1 MSENVLPIFS
11 SRSCMMSCLIL
22 RYLNHFELI
31 IIYRWGNVL
40 ISLIYMFFG
49 RTDAKAETP
58 ILWLPHA
65 KSWLIGKV
73 SDAGRDW
80 GQEEKGTTE
89 NEMAGWHHWL
99 NGHEFGSFVMKWDQ
113 IDSCHSLASLG
124 AQPWRIHLPMQE
136 PQEPRDVGFHPWLGM
151 IPLEKSLVTH
161 SSIPAW
167 RIHWRATQSIGSQ
180 RVRHDWRDSADRQ
193 VILLLKILDDYHLN
207 LEQSSK
213 SWAWVS

>member
-99 NGHEFGSFVMKWDQ
+99 NGHEFGWTPGVGDGQ
-113 IDSCHSLASLG
+113 GGLASCDSWGRKESDTNEQLN
-124 AQPWRIHLPMQE
+124 W
-136 PQEPRDVGFHPWLGM
+136 
-151 IPLEKSLVTH
+151 T
-161 SSIPAW
+161 
-167 RIHWRATQSIGSQ
+167 
-180 RVRHDWRDSADRQ
+180 DWTVQ
-193 VILLLKILDDYHLN
+193 LFQHLLLKTVFSPLYIL
-207 LEQSSK
+207 
-213 SWAWVS
+213 VSFIVDWL